1 MPFAKPRTPA
11 WVRVAPCR
19 IRLLARAAGI
29 ALAAM
34 AVPGA
39 AFPGASDLV
48 SDSKFRVCADPA
60 NLPFSNEAG
69 EGFEN
74 EIAELLAGRLQR
86 PVTYTWFPQAIGFV
100 RNTLGQNRC
109 DVIMGYAQGHELVL
123 NTNHYYVSAYVLV
136 TAAGGP
142 LAGID
147 HLADPLLQGR
157 RLGVVAGS
165 PPATHMA
172 RLGLI
177 GNARP
182 YRLMVDR
189 RFESP
194 SAQMI
199 TDLEAGEIDAAVLWG
214 PIGGY
219 FAQQSERDLKVTPLL
234 RENGPPRMFY
244 RVTLGV
250 RQGELTWKRQLN
262 SLLRRNKAEIEAIL
276 LRYGVPLVDKFGRIG
291 DAE

>member
-1 MPFAKPRTPA
+1 M
-11 WVRVAPCR
+11 
-19 IRLLARAAGI
+19 
-29 ALAAM
+29 
-34 AVPGA
+34 
-39 AFPGASDLV
+39 
-48 SDSKFRVCADPA
+48 
-60 NLPFSNEAG
+60 
-69 EGFEN
+69 
-74 EIAELLAGRLQR
+74 QR
-86 PVTYTWFPQAIGFV
+86 PVTYSWFPQAIGFV

-136 TAAGGP
+136 TVVDGP
-142 LAGID
+142 LAGVD

-194 SAQMI
+194 SEQMI
-199 TDLEAGEIDAAVLWG
+199 ADLEAGEIDAAVLWG

-219 FAQQSERDLKVTPLL
+219 FSQQSERDLKVTPLL

-250 RQGELTWKRQLN
+250 RLGELIWKRQLN
-262 SLLRRNKAEIEAIL
+262 SLLRRNKAEIDAIL